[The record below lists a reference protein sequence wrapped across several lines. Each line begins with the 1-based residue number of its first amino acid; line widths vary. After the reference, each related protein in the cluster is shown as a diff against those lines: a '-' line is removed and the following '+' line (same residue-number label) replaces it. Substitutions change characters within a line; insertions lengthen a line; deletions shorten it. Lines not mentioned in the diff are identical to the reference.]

1 VKFIVTYRHTTVQG
15 DREYFEVFDDRT
27 GVEDFLKKSGS
38 DYVDIRTY
46 KIISEESNTEGDS
59 GAHEGLGVEEEPAE
73 WRKELRE
80 THEKMLF
87 EMGTEAFDKSVEML
101 KEELKAVE
109 ENVELIPDETKKRE
123 VLKSLFKIKV
133 LVGLE

>member
-1 VKFIVTYRHTTVQG
+1 M
-15 DREYFEVFDDRT
+15 
-27 GVEDFLKKSGS
+27 
-38 DYVDIRTY
+38 
-46 KIISEESNTEGDS
+46 
-59 GAHEGLGVEEEPAE
+59 EEELAE
-73 WRKELRE
+73 WRRELRE

-87 EMGTEAFDKSVEML
+87 EMGAEAFDKSVEIML

-109 ENVELIPDETKKRE
+109 ENVQLIPDETKKRE